1 MVIQLQRD
9 DLGVWRLQS
18 ANAVASTAAPVSSLS
33 TVSDVFS
40 QPSSHT
46 SSTPF
51 VTYKERRRRN
61 RRQGSERRFLLRRV
75 KVFLDTRSH
84 YERRINERRYS
95 SASEVSRHSPRRGID
110 IRI

>member
-18 ANAVASTAAPVSSLS
+18 ANAVANAAAPVSPLR
-33 TVSDVFS
+33 TVGDVLS

-46 SSTPF
+46 SSTPYA
-51 VTYKERRRRN
+51 THQERRRRE
-61 RRQGSERRFLLRRV
+61 RRQGSERRFLLRRA

-95 SASEVSRHSPRRGID
+95 SSSEVSRHSPRRGID
-110 IRI
+110 IRV